1 MAGLRLAV
9 IGESARWGDRPSRS
23 DPVSRPRTLDDDW
36 QPEVNRWFDEYIPAR
51 SRVVVDQLWKHG
63 LIPDLDSARLAKRGG
78 VVESGFE
85 LEMSAGQGEVYYT
98 LDGSDPRLV
107 GGGVSPVAKKYSR
120 PVRIGKTSVVKVR
133 VLFEEE
139 WSAIDELP
147 FEVKDKKVATNL
159 KK

>member
-1 MAGLRLAV
+1 
-9 IGESARWGDRPSRS
+9 
-23 DPVSRPRTLDDDW
+23 
-36 QPEVNRWFDEYIPAR
+36 
-51 SRVVVDQLWKHG
+51 
-63 LIPDLDSARLAKRGG
+63 LIPDLASARLAKRGG
-78 VVESGFE
+78 VIESGYE
-85 LEMSAGQGEVYYT
+85 LEMSAEQGAVYYT

-107 GGGVSPVAKKYSR
+107 GGGVSPVAGKYSR
-120 PVRIGKTSVVKVR
+120 PVRISKTSVVKVR